1 MVETCFGS
9 SKFPRFIDFLQ
20 QVGSEV
26 WCLVCRDFFWNT
38 HPCKHLYQ
46 IIINLAGFNSSAC
59 PQEWHTKG
67 HLNGLSLNGL
77 TLLLLVIGKLC
88 LGPLVLFPFPPP
100 DLPTITETE
109 LGFPVMYPFFLGIRL
124 QLCTT
129 LNSLFVGLTS
139 IPASPAAPPN
149 SGWCSQRSDWTS
161 CWNWLNWW
169 CIFGHCLSGIECQTN
184 GALGPGTSLAWCSML
199 HCLSQVVVVIYC
211 KML

>member
-26 WCLVCRDFFWNT
+26 WSLVCRDFFWNT

-109 LGFPVMYPFFLGIRL
+109 LGFPVMYPFFWASGCSCALLWTVCLWGSRAFQHHL
-124 QLCTT
+124 LHLPTVADAPSVPT
-129 LNSLFVGLTS
+129 GL
-139 IPASPAAPPN
+139 PAEI
-149 SGWCSQRSDWTS
+149 DWTGGAFS
-161 CWNWLNWW
+161 ATVYLALNVRRTV
-169 CIFGHCLSGIECQTN
+169 L
-184 GALGPGTSLAWCSML
+184 
-199 HCLSQVVVVIYC
+199 
-211 KML
+211 